1 MRRTLGFSLIELLVV
16 IAIIAILA
24 AIAFPVYSRAKDA
37 AFRSDDISSMNQLR
51 VALQLYHADQGGYPP
66 QLLGYVTLYTSGP
79 QMGQVIP
86 AQDLNSYLYK
96 RRVGSIS
103 VFQPSYNNF
112 RTSDTTYAYY
122 PNQDPRPT
130 PNAPIGDL
138 NGDGAVTPA
147 DDNPGARQAFG
158 PPGAPYNYT
167 TDPSSMAV
175 CLGGGIFSSC
185 TSGVRAQFYSISG
198 YDVSFVKDGTA
209 AGLRPELRYTLFWTQ
224 WGLSSGSS
232 LDDPRQLGYAFPP
245 EDTVITWNSYFRE
258 LGTGSVPAATNRD
271 IVLLVGGSAR
281 PADSKGL
288 YDRSWRYEV
297 NP

>member
-1 MRRTLGFSLIELLVV
+1 
-16 IAIIAILA
+16 
-24 AIAFPVYSRAKDA
+24 
-37 AFRSDDISSMNQLR
+37 
-51 VALQLYHADQGGYPP
+51 
-66 QLLGYVTLYTSGP
+66 
-79 QMGQVIP
+79 
-86 AQDLNSYLYK
+86 
-96 RRVGSIS
+96 
-103 VFQPSYNNF
+103 
-112 RTSDTTYAYY
+112 
-122 PNQDPRPT
+122 
-130 PNAPIGDL
+130 
-138 NGDGAVTPA
+138 
-147 DDNPGARQAFG
+147 
-158 PPGAPYNYT
+158 
-167 TDPSSMAV
+167 MAV